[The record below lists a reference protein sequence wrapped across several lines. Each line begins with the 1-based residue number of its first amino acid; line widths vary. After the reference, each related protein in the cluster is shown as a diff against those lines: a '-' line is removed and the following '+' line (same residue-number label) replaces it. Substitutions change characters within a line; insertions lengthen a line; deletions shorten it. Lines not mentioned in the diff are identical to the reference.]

1 MRETAMDEW
10 ASSAEQIAI
19 SQIIKGTRLLGFVS
33 PTADLST
40 SLLAKMVAEAMGR
53 SDLKI
58 LLANLNTTQNVVRDS
73 AAVAVSEPW
82 QPIRGDSNRSID
94 VLTANVTAETRP
106 IFNNNGWL
114 GSFFAEQ
121 LRTYSTIVLDLPP
134 LLDESKNRLS
144 PLAAASICQAV
155 ILTCPTGS
163 VTRPQLATSLQMLE
177 SADANVIGLVVEED
191 QDKSG
196 WRNFGSSLKSIV
208 SHATADIAPI
218 S

>member
-33 PTADLST
+33 PTADSGT
-40 SLLAKMVAEAMGR
+40 SLLARMVAEAMGR
-53 SDLKI
+53 ADVKT
-58 LLANLNTTQNVVRDS
+58 LLANLNTTQNVIRDG

-82 QPIRGDSNRSID
+82 QPITGDTNRLID

-114 GSFFAEQ
+114 ASFFAEQ
-121 LRTYSTIVLDLPP
+121 LRTYSTIILDLPP
-134 LLDESKNRLS
+134 LLDEQKNRLS
-144 PLAAASICQAV
+144 PLAAASVCQAV

-163 VTRPQLATSLQMLE
+163 VTRPQLATSLQLLD

-196 WRNFGSSLKSIV
+196 WRDFRSQAMNASV
-208 SHATADIAPI
+208 SHAQNRA
-218 S
+218 

>member
-1 MRETAMDEW
+1 MRKTAMDEW

-33 PTADLST
+33 PTADSST

-53 SDLKI
+53 AELKI
-58 LLANLNTTQNVVRDS
+58 LLANLNTTQTVVRDS
-73 AAVAVSEPW
+73 AAVTVSEPW
-82 QPIRGDSNRSID
+82 QPIWGDANRLID
-94 VLTANVTAETRP
+94 VLTANVTAETRS

-114 GSFFAEQ
+114 ASFFAEQ

-155 ILTCPTGS
+155 ILTCPTAS
-163 VTRPQLATSLQMLE
+163 VTRPQLANSLRLLE
-177 SADANVIGLVVEED
+177 SADVNVIGLVVEDEE
-191 QDKSG
+191 DKSG
-196 WRNFGSSLKSIV
+196 WRNFGSSVKEAMSR
-208 SHATADIAPI
+208 TQQRT
-218 S
+218 